1 MGIAALKTKARELKK
16 NIVVLYLAF
25 KHPKTPLLA
34 KIVIGI
40 VVSYALS
47 PIDLIPDFVPV
58 LGYIDDLIL
67 IPAGIAIA
75 IKLIPAEVLMEC
87 RERQNSLSGIKKN
100 GVYAAILIVLIWLFI
115 LYLFL
120 FHCF

>member
-1 MGIAALKTKARELKK
+1 MGIAALKTKAQELKK

-75 IKLIPAEVLMEC
+75 LKLIPAEVLMEC
-87 RERQNSLSGIKKN
+87 RERQNSLSVIKKN

>member
-1 MGIAALKTKARELKK
+1 
-16 NIVVLYLAF
+16 
-25 KHPKTPLLA
+25 LA

-75 IKLIPAEVLMEC
+75 LKLIPAEVLIEC
-87 RERQNSLSGIKKN
+87 RERRNSLSGIKKK
-100 GVYAAILIVLIWLFI
+100 GVYAAILIGLIWLFI

-120 FHCF
+120 SHLY